1 MPNKAYTFTPEVN
14 DDGSYDV
21 ENGNLS
27 TGYRGG
33 TIEPSF
39 FEDEVSGERHYQIT
53 EQDLQQDADYVADI
67 EDDYITAIHELH
79 PNLALA
85 QQFAADN
92 WLAEDL
98 QTFNNLMDVGE
109 LDEIMEAIEK
119 LMEEFEAS
127 GFAPVEA
134 VEEPEVQQEEFDDAI
149 SQLLEEEPQGNEMA
163 FDWMNAA
170 VEFQQTNPVYSAVAA
185 QTAAFHRNEVTQSEA
200 ISNLLERYTIA
211 ELAPIYKH
219 LTSK

>member
-119 LMEEFEAS
+119 LMEEFDAS

>member
-1 MPNKAYTFTPEVN
+1 MNRAYTFTPEVN

-21 ENGNLS
+21 ENGSLS
-27 TGYRGG
+27 SGHRGG

-53 EQDLQQDADYVADI
+53 EEDLQQDADYVADI

-85 QQFAADN
+85 QEFAADN

-119 LMEEFEAS
+119 LMEEFDAS

-134 VEEPEVQQEEFDDAI
+134 VEEPAVEQEEFDEAV
-149 SQLLEEEPQGNEMA
+149 SQLLDEEPQGDELA
-163 FDWMNAA
+163 YEWMNAA
-170 VEFQQTNPVYSAVAA
+170 VEFQQTNPVFSAVAA

-200 ISNLLERYTIA
+200 ISKLLERYTIA

-219 LTSK
+219 LTSN